1 MLENIVKNEIS
12 NTSFGRCQTPV
23 CLRKRIFIYILRKRL
38 RTHMP
43 VDKVKLGIDKSG
55 NSCSYA
61 VAQFGAL
68 FEGSSNIPK
77 KQF

>member
-1 MLENIVKNEIS
+1 
-12 NTSFGRCQTPV
+12 
-23 CLRKRIFIYILRKRL
+23 
-38 RTHMP
+38 MP

-68 FEGSSNIPK
+68 VKYSK
-77 KQF
+77 KTILKLHKISKNNLLDLTKIYGNFQL